1 MDEKQVLFVHLI
13 LKNDPTPVKGFRGQN
28 FEGYSSTTKTSIM
41 KVAIYARISTT
52 NKGQDADNQIQV
64 LKEYCQRMGYNIY
77 DEYVDEVSG
86 GTSERPSFKKMF
98 ADAAKRKFDL
108 ILFWSLDRFS
118 REGTRA
124 TIRYME
130 QLEGYGVN
138 FKSYTEQYIDT
149 CGIFKDVLIGLLST
163 LALQEKLRISD
174 RVKIGLAR
182 SNKKSGRPTIS
193 EKLIQQIK
201 SLKADGLSNR
211 SIGKQLMLSHSTVG
225 LYV

>member
-1 MDEKQVLFVHLI
+1 
-13 LKNDPTPVKGFRGQN
+13 
-28 FEGYSSTTKTSIM
+28 M

-64 LKEYCQRMGYNIY
+64 LREYSQRMGYNIY
-77 DEYVDEVSG
+77 SEYVDEVSG
-86 GTSERPSFKKMF
+86 GTSERPAFKKMF
-98 ADAAKRKFDL
+98 GDAAKRKFDL

-138 FKSYTEQYIDT
+138 S
-149 CGIFKDVLIGLLST
+149 CGIFKDVIISLLST
-163 LALQEKLRISD
+163 LAKQEKIRISE
-174 RVKIGLAR
+174 RVRAGLAR
-182 SNKKSGRPTIS
+182 STKKGGRPTIN
-193 EKLIQQIK
+193 ENVIQQIK
-201 SLKADGLSNR
+201 SLKSNGLSNR
-211 SIGKQLMLSHSTVG
+211 AIGKQLILSHSTVG

>member
-1 MDEKQVLFVHLI
+1 
-13 LKNDPTPVKGFRGQN
+13 
-28 FEGYSSTTKTSIM
+28 M

-64 LKEYCQRMGYNIY
+64 LKEYSQRMGYNIY
-77 DEYVDEVSG
+77 NEYVDEVSG
-86 GTSERPSFKKMF
+86 GTSERPAFKKMF

-138 FKSYTEQYIDT
+138 FKSYTEQYIDS
-149 CGIFKDVLIGLLST
+149 CGIFKDVIISLLST
-163 LALQEKLRISD
+163 LARQEKIRISE
-174 RVKIGLAR
+174 RVRAGLAR
-182 SNKKSGRPTIS
+182 STKKSGRPTIS
-193 EKLIQQIK
+193 GNIVQQIK
-201 SLKADGLSNR
+201 SLKSDGLSNR
-211 SIGKQLMLSHSTVG
+211 AIGKQLMLSHSTVG
-225 LYV
+225 LYI

>member
-1 MDEKQVLFVHLI
+1 
-13 LKNDPTPVKGFRGQN
+13 
-28 FEGYSSTTKTSIM
+28 M

-64 LKEYCQRMGYNIY
+64 LKEFSQRMGYNIY
-77 DEYVDEVSG
+77 EEYVDEVSG
-86 GTSERPSFKKMF
+86 GTSERPLFKKMF
-98 ADAAKRKFDL
+98 SDASKSKFDL

-118 REGTRA
+118 REGTRT

-138 FKSYTEQYIDT
+138 FKSYTEQYIDS
-149 CGIFKDVLIGLLST
+149 CGIFKDVIISLLST
-163 LALQEKLRISD
+163 LARQEKIRISE
-174 RVKIGLAR
+174 RVLAGLAR
-182 SNKKSGRPTIS
+182 KGAKKGGRPTIGVNT
-193 EKLIQQIK
+193 IQQTK

-211 SIGKQLMLSHSTVG
+211 AIGKQLMLSHSTVG